1 MSDYLAISTSQIDL
15 YFSLFERL
23 LYLSIRE
30 RVRSLPVFLG
40 PGLVVHVIVS
50 DLILVPLLRR
60 TMVVGF

>member
-1 MSDYLAISTSQIDL
+1 MSDYLAISTSQIDF

-23 LYLSIRE
+23 LYLSFRE

-50 DLILVPLLRR
+50 DLILVPLLR
-60 TMVVGF
+60 TMVVCF